1 MIAQIHHCHFHSL
14 SPSRVTKVYETET
27 YDYPTQI
34 QESLTEFG
42 TTIGHGITN
51 FAAANLKG
59 TALPT
64 PDPVASPTPQ
74 HKTLPHAI
82 ARQAAASA
90 VSVQTSAG
98 TADDKLGKAL
108 QAYAGAWEK
117 IADARVEQDE
127 AIKDRYL
134 LPWQTT
140 LSTSITVA
148 MKARQAVRV
157 SRLELDAA
165 KQT

>member
-1 MIAQIHHCHFHSL
+1 MT
-14 SPSRVTKVYETET
+14 RVYESET

-34 QESLTEFG
+34 QESLSEFG
-42 TTIGHGITN
+42 TTIGTGITN

-59 TALPT
+59 TNLPT
-64 PDPVASPTPQ
+64 PQPVSPSTPQ
-74 HKTLPHAI
+74 HKTLPHALG
-82 ARQAAASA
+82 RAATNAA
-90 VSVQTSAG
+90 TAIQTSSG
-98 TADDKLGKAL
+98 TGDDKLGKAL
-108 QAYAGAWEK
+108 HAYSGAWEK
-117 IADARVEQDE
+117 IADARVEQDG
-127 AIKDRYL
+127 AIKERFL

-140 LSTSITVA
+140 LSTSIAVA